1 MPWAGQED
9 VNKVLKTAG
18 SVQLAS
24 ALIVSGLT
32 VVGCAAIGGGTPA
45 ANPPKTHGSS
55 PSGGG
60 FSPVTSRTTPA
71 GTPAPPS
78 KPTTGRTGRKRAGK
92 PLAGKLIGI
101 DPGHNGLNGTDPAF
115 IDHQIWNGREM
126 ENCNTTGTQTASGY
140 TEALFNWNV
149 ATYLLHYLRKD
160 GAKIVLTRHNNHGV
174 GPCVNTRSTVLNHTD
189 VAIDIHADGG
199 PTWGR
204 GFTVLEPV
212 ADGPNDKVIASSVRF
227 GSYVH
232 AAFIA
237 GTPFGPANYYGHN
250 GYIFRDDLAG
260 LNLTTVPKVLIECG
274 NMPNSQ
280 DAALLTS
287 SSVQREIARAL
298 EAAIIR
304 FLDGHWPKGAVK

>member
-1 MPWAGQED
+1 
-9 VNKVLKTAG
+9 VNKVFKI
-18 SVQLAS
+18 AS
-24 ALIVSGLT
+24 ILLVSGLAA
-32 VVGCAAIGGGTPA
+32 VGCASAGTPA
-45 ANPPKTHGSS
+45 ANPPAKQKAQGS
-55 PSGGG
+55 SGGG
-60 FSPVTSRTTPA
+60 GTSPASSKTTPA
-71 GTPAPPS
+71 STPTVRATPA
-78 KPTTGRTGRKRAGK
+78 RARK
-92 PLAGKLIGI
+92 PLAGKVIGI

-115 IDHQIWNGREM
+115 INHQIWNGREK
-126 ENCNTTGTQTASGY
+126 ESCNTTGTQTAGGY

-149 ATYLLHYLRKD
+149 ATYLTHYLRKD

-174 GPCVNTRSTVLNHTD
+174 GPCVDVRSTVLNHTD

-212 ADGPNDKVIASSVRF
+212 ADGPNDKVIGSSIRF

-232 AAFIA
+232 SAFLA
-237 GTPFGPANYYGHN
+237 DTPFRPANYYGHN

-274 NMPNSQ
+274 NMPNAA
-280 DAALLTS
+280 DATLLTS
-287 SSVQREIARAL
+287 SNAQRHIARAL

-304 FLDGHWPKGAVK
+304 FLDGHWPKRTA